1 MKRLIKKAS
10 NNPMIRGIMNLS
22 DKSNVEQSMFN
33 IVKNIAGDIV
43 NVDDNL
49 TVMEIYEEVV
59 KYLTEDVNYISE
71 HLDIPDELVDTLN
84 SLDSNQT
91 VELNNYLIDEFDI
104 TVEKAIE
111 EVI

>member
-33 IVKNIAGDIV
+33 IVKDIAGDIV
-43 NVDDNL
+43 SVDDNL

-59 KYLTEDVNYISE
+59 KYLTEDTNYISE